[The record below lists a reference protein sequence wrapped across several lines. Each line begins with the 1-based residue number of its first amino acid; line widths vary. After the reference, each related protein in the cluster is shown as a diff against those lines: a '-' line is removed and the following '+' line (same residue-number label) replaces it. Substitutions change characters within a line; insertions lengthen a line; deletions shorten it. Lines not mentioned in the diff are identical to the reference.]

1 MSTNGVVFPAFG
13 RTVAAMLLLLLLGGC
28 IRHGHDSA
36 NTTVPSPVTDGPAI
50 PFTGLTQYL
59 RFRWTAEPG
68 IDLVNGPG
76 VVIRAYRES
85 FTLGGLMA
93 DPAYYYPGFDAAVP
107 PKNYSTDNYAARPLV
122 KGEEDL
128 RSSGFQTTTPIVGT
142 WRQHILSLTGDDA
155 KGYTALVCS
164 WDYATGVQQRDG
176 AYRYAN
182 RLPPKAPGTVAPEIG
197 TNVYL
202 IMLAPPSSPEPN
214 LVTTR
219 QFGSSPNPTTDVFG
233 GWKITLGMD
242 YKSISIEPPIRWPED
257 TYQRDFNT
265 CVAKAPDSYEKRR
278 FYLTGEHPKS
288 DFPTLPAEPGWPA
301 AGT

>member
-1 MSTNGVVFPAFG
+1 MDPNATVF
-13 RTVAAMLLLLLLGGC
+13 AAIRRATAAALLLVMFTGC
-28 IRHGHDSA
+28 THRDHDGA
-36 NTTVPSPVTDGPAI
+36 ATTSSPAADGPKI
-50 PFTGLTQYL
+50 PFTGLTQDL

-68 IDLVNGPG
+68 IDLLTGPA

-93 DPAYYYPGFDAAVP
+93 DPAYYYPGFDASVP

-164 WDYATGVQQRDG
+164 WDYATGVQQRDST
-176 AYRYAN
+176 YRYAN

-202 IMLAPPSSPEPN
+202 IVLAPPSSTEPN
-214 LVTTR
+214 PVTTR

-257 TYQRDFNT
+257 VYQRDFNT
-265 CVAKAPDSYEKRR
+265 CVSKAPDSYEKRR
-278 FYLTGEHPKS
+278 FYLTGEHPKA
-288 DFPTLPAEPGWPA
+288 DFPTLPADPGWPA